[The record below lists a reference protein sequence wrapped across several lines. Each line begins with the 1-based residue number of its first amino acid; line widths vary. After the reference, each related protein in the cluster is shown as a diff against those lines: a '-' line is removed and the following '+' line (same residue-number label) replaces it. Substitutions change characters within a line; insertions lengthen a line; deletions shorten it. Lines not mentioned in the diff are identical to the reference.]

1 MPDETQT
8 GAVLEAAATLGVL
21 ADIDRFKVIAAI
33 ALGSAEIDDI
43 VGVSGVDRRTA
54 EKALSRLVAA
64 DLITNERGL
73 WRVRFD
79 ELHEQARAAA
89 SERSAMESAPEGAGV
104 VVRRFFRGGR
114 LKAIP
119 AAHNKRLA
127 VLDHLAQHLEP
138 GRKYTEA
145 EVNEVLGAFHDDFAA
160 LRRYLVDEGFVDR
173 EEGKYWRSGGT
184 FDVG

>member
-21 ADIDRFKVIAAI
+21 ADIDRFKVISAI
-33 ALGSAEIDDI
+33 ALGSAEVDDI
-43 VGVSGVDRRTA
+43 VRSSGVDRRTA

-64 DLITNERGL
+64 DLISNEGGV

-89 SERSAMESAPEGAGV
+89 TERAAMESVPEGAGV
-104 VVRRFFRGGR
+104 IVQRFFRGGR

-119 AAHNKRLA
+119 AAHGKRQP
-127 VLDHLAQHLEP
+127 VLDHLAQQFEP
-138 GRKYTEA
+138 GRTYTEA
-145 EVNEVLGAFHDDFAA
+145 EVNDILASFHDDFAA
-160 LRRYLVDEGFVDR
+160 LRRYMVDDGFLDR
-173 EEGKYWRSGGT
+173 AEGKYWRAGGT
-184 FDVG
+184 FHVD